1 MKIDKYD
8 FPDDLRYDSTHN
20 WARIEGAEVVQ
31 GMTAFG
37 AKLAGEII
45 YVEPVALGRR
55 VKQGQPLLSVES
67 GKWVGR
73 INATVGGEVVAFNND
88 LEWHAEAVN
97 KDPYGKGW
105 MVRLKPDD
113 LDGDLG
119 RLRQADN
126 PAFRELIESERRKY
140 SL

>member
-1 MKIDKYD
+1 MKIDKYE
-8 FPDDLRYDSTHN
+8 FPDDLRYDATHN
-20 WARIEGAEVVQ
+20 WARIEGEEVVQ

-45 YVEPVALGRR
+45 YVEPVAVGKK

-73 INATVGGEVVAFNND
+73 VNATVGGEVVAFNAD
-88 LEWHAEAVN
+88 LEWNAGAVN
-97 KDPYGKGW
+97 KDPYGDGW
-105 MVRLKPDD
+105 MVRLRPSD
-113 LDGDLG
+113 LQTDLA
-119 RLRQADN
+119 RLRQAAD
-126 PAFRELIESERRKY
+126 PDYRDLIESERRKY

>member
-1 MKIDKYD
+1 MKIDKYE
-8 FPDDLRYDSTHN
+8 FPDDLRYDATHN
-20 WARIEGAEVVQ
+20 WARLEGGEVVQ

-45 YVEPVALGRR
+45 YVEPATVGRK

-73 INATVGGEVVAFNND
+73 INATVGGEVLAFNQD
-88 LEWHAEAVN
+88 LEWHPDAVN

-105 MVRLKPDD
+105 MVRIRPDGLDAD
-113 LDGDLG
+113 LA
-119 RLRQADN
+119 RLRQADS
-126 PAFRELIESERRKY
+126 AEHRSLIDAERKKY